1 MNQSHIVVLGS
12 LNMDLAA
19 NTSRLPMPGETIT
32 GESFAMIP
40 GGKGANQAIAVSR
53 LGIPCQMVGRVGQDS
68 FGQNLI
74 QSLQDNQV
82 DSSGVLKDESV
93 HTGVAMIA
101 VDDSGENQII
111 VIPEANGNLDAI
123 DVERLRPHLEGA
135 AFLLLQLEIPL
146 AVVEAAAELAQKMGV
161 KVILDPAPA
170 QALPLTLY
178 HNVDIIT
185 PNAVE
190 AEQLVGFA
198 VIDTDTAQQAAMQ
211 LQKQGVNTV
220 IVTLGQQG
228 VYCAHGEETFFVPAF
243 DTDPIIDTVAAGDA
257 FNAGLAV
264 ALCQGMN
271 LQRSIICGS
280 ATGALTVTRA
290 GAQSALPS
298 SESLDAFL
306 AQRVDWNHSQW
317 DSDTGKG
324 TNDR

>member
-12 LNMDLAA
+12 LNMDLVA
-19 NTSRLPMPGETIT
+19 NTARLPMPGETIT
-32 GESFAMIP
+32 GEGFTMIP

-53 LGIPCQMVGRVGQDS
+53 LGIPCRMVGRVGKDS
-68 FGQNLI
+68 FGENLI

-82 DSSGVLKDESV
+82 DSCGVLKDESV

-101 VDDSGENQII
+101 VDDQGENQII
-111 VIPEANGNLDAI
+111 VIPEANGKLDET

-146 AVVEAAAELAQKMGV
+146 AVVEAAVELAQQMGV

-170 QALPLTLY
+170 QPLPFTLY
-178 HNVDIIT
+178 HNIDIIT

-198 VIDTDTAQQAAMQ
+198 VTDTDTAQQAAMQ

-220 IVTLGQQG
+220 MITLGQQG
-228 VYCAHGEETFFVPAF
+228 VYCANGKESFFVPAF
-243 DTDPIIDTVAAGDA
+243 DIDPIIDTVAAGDA
-257 FNAGLAV
+257 FNGGLAV
-264 ALCQGMN
+264 ALCRGMN

-280 ATGALTVTRA
+280 AAGALTVTHA

-298 SESLDAFL
+298 YEHLDAFL
-306 AQRVDWNHSQW
+306 GERVDWTHSQRE
-317 DSDTGKG
+317 SETGKG